1 MQTVIED
8 VDNVTEQCKQI
19 KAKIT
24 YANKAAHHQSRQCSI
39 RAIIKMSTQLN
50 LLRAVQR
57 SIHRLEWCFQPFI
70 SACLSNYN
78 WQFRILICNQF
89 TFEGA
94 QCKYAHAPFAHSM
107 ISGLFVLHFIL
118 SACVRAILSNL
129 NVIFEWQSIYGM
141 ELHVCCLARKKLSC
155 VSIYRY
161 ERIFERFSIDV
172 QVIIECANRSSSK

>member
-1 MQTVIED
+1 MQHSS
-8 VDNVTEQCKQI
+8 
-19 KAKIT
+19 
-24 YANKAAHHQSRQCSI
+24 HHKNEYTTQFTPCCSAFNPSI
-39 RAIIKMSTQLN
+39 RVMFSAIHLGLSIELQLTI
-50 LLRAVQR
+50 LHPHMQ
-57 SIHRLEWCFQPFI
+57 SIYIRRRTMQIC
-70 SACLSNYN
+70 ACAICSFNDLWLVCTS
-78 WQFRILICNQF
+78 FR
-89 TFEGA
+89 
-94 QCKYAHAPFAHSM
+94 
-107 ISGLFVLHFIL
+107 FIL